1 MVYES
6 DFYTTRRP
14 YSRPLV
20 SSYSVTDR
28 PITLPISTILQLR
41 SIPRMPYVAHK
52 RLVTVIHTPY
62 HTVYHGGSLLP
73 IRVHSRVRPSV
84 LAAEINRIRNLVR
97 PSTESY
103 TERYLQSRDHIYFDD
118 EAREIRARVDSLLRR
133 VHVFVPRAVASDFLE
148 EIVPERMRSGDYVR
162 RLLSGKNNAKKEFID
177 PVSWYEVPDR
187 GNFGNLAC
195 VKYVAGKP
203 HSVRKPYFK
212 VADLRPSDIKNDVN
226 FLSYYSKNREAAA
239 NALPDVPMTERE
251 LRKARALQPEL
262 DESTLGRVIKVER
275 EAESKPEKKRGSKR
289 DKTETERKQ
298 EIAKEEA
305 TKVPEPAKEPEPV
318 KEAQPEPEPVKE
330 PEPVP
335 EVAKEPEPVKEP
347 EPPKE
352 SKPAK
357 KAKPVKESKAVKK
370 PEPEP
375 VKEAKPVKEPEP
387 EPVKEP
393 EPEPVKEPEPEP
405 VKEPEPEPVKE
416 PEPEPVKEPE
426 PEPVKE
432 PEPEPVKEPEP
443 AKLSEPEVKPE
454 AESVPEPVKEPQ
466 AVAETVQESEA
477 VQEPSVPESKQEP
490 TPEASSEAQAKDAVS
505 ESEGTEKKE
514 ATDKDVRQDK
524 EEAVKRIEQYLVKAA
539 EEARTDEERRQAAE
553 EERVKLEVEELKAW
567 EALQAAQERAAHID
581 EILEQEKAEAER
593 QAEEAKV
600 EAERLETERILE
612 EERKLEEA
620 KTTALLEE
628 QERMIIE
635 EQLEKAREKEEKEV
649 RLANVTFD
657 DADEVKDVDHS
668 RDDAISCN
676 LTDQDKEERQYD
688 PITDDDTRIE
698 EENIQEEEI
707 YDMTEDPFVEEPQG
721 AESKPEG
728 GANAVEESPKI
739 EEVTSGG
746 EETFE
751 WGDNDA

>member
-28 PITLPISTILQLR
+28 PITLPISTILQ
-41 SIPRMPYVAHK
+41 
-52 RLVTVIHTPY
+52 
-62 HTVYHGGSLLP
+62 
-73 IRVHSRVRPSV
+73 
-84 LAAEINRIRNLVR
+84 
-97 PSTESY
+97 
-103 TERYLQSRDHIYFDD
+103 YFDD

-133 VHVFVPRAVASDFLE
+133 VHVFVPRAVASDFVE

-162 RLLSGKNNAKKEFID
+162 RLISGKSNAKKEFIE

-239 NALPDVPMTERE
+239 NAL
-251 LRKARALQPEL
+251 
-262 DESTLGRVIKVER
+262 
-275 EAESKPEKKRGSKR
+275 
-289 DKTETERKQ
+289 
-298 EIAKEEA
+298 
-305 TKVPEPAKEPEPV
+305 
-318 KEAQPEPEPVKE
+318 
-330 PEPVP
+330 
-335 EVAKEPEPVKEP
+335 
-347 EPPKE
+347 
-352 SKPAK
+352 
-357 KAKPVKESKAVKK
+357 
-370 PEPEP
+370 
-375 VKEAKPVKEPEP
+375 
-387 EPVKEP
+387 
-393 EPEPVKEPEPEP
+393 
-405 VKEPEPEPVKE
+405 
-416 PEPEPVKEPE
+416 
-426 PEPVKE
+426 
-432 PEPEPVKEPEP
+432 
-443 AKLSEPEVKPE
+443 
-454 AESVPEPVKEPQ
+454 
-466 AVAETVQESEA
+466 
-477 VQEPSVPESKQEP
+477 
-490 TPEASSEAQAKDAVS
+490 
-505 ESEGTEKKE
+505 
-514 ATDKDVRQDK
+514 RQDK

-620 KTTALLEE
+620 KTTALLKE

-649 RLANVTFD
+649 RLANVTFN

-676 LTDQDKEERQYD
+676 LTDQDREERPYD

-698 EENIQEEEI
+698 EENIQEEEM

-728 GANAVEESPKI
+728 GANAIEESIKI
-739 EEVTSGG
+739 EEVISGG
-746 EETFE
+746 EESFE